1 MPFQGGRNLICSQK
15 KYKVPPN
22 LMVLSVGAEIE
33 IKVGRNMKSRWKEI
47 QNQVETNP
55 SQRFPK
61 FDGLSKSPSNFEDV
75 FRHFSM
81 NLSDFFLVLQVFQ
94 CTWEGS
100 SIISYKFG
108 AQQVTLF
115 GLYFFRI
122 APQGVAALVSVSDG
136 KIKITILI
144 LRRGALSRFK
154 WQGGVQGL
162 GESRGR
168 RWPKI

>member
-47 QNQVETNP
+47 RNQVETNP

-75 FRHFSM
+75 FRHFVM
-81 NLSDFFLVLQVFQ
+81 NLSVFFGSTSISVYMGGLINHFLQVW
-94 CTWEGS
+94 CPTS
-100 SIISYKFG
+100 HSIWPL
-108 AQQVTLF
+108 LF
-115 GLYFFRI
+115 LHRPTGGCGTRLSVRRQDQHNYSDTETRC
-122 APQGVAALVSVSDG
+122 LVYYS
-136 KIKITILI
+136 T
-144 LRRGALSRFK
+144 
-154 WQGGVQGL
+154 
-162 GESRGR
+162 
-168 RWPKI
+168 